1 MNSPLFDAL
10 SAHIAQNRE
19 RLYMPG
25 HKGSLPYPLNS
36 CAPFDVTE
44 LELTG
49 CLYDGEG
56 APLEVENRFS
66 KLYQSGSSLL
76 STGGSTLCIQT
87 MLSLFCPVGSGILMD
102 RNAHHSAVNA
112 CALLDLHPQ
121 WLLSDEP
128 SGVLT
133 PGRISAEAVE
143 SALKVHGFGIS
154 AVYITSPTYFGT
166 LQDISA
172 ISEVCRRYNKPLLV
186 DNAHGAHL
194 KFFKGL
200 HPIEA
205 GADCCC
211 DSLHKTLPALTGGAL
226 LHLKDGRL
234 KSEARRRMKQF
245 GSTSPSYLIML
256 SCDMIIPRWNQLR
269 EDFLILAEKLSAI
282 KDAAR
287 QKGVLATDESCLNDP
302 ARISLLFPEGGRDA
316 ASKLLKKL
324 KAEAEYI
331 SPRHIVLLPSVKTDL
346 SVIENIISELAPL
359 DETASLPQFSLPEQL
374 LPPRTAALS
383 CAETVNVQA
392 SVGRTAAAPIAP
404 CPPGAALVMPGEK
417 IDQRV
422 ISELIRYGVTEL
434 SVTL

>member
-1 MNSPLFDAL
+1 MSSPLFDAL
-10 SAHIAQNRE
+10 ATHIAQNRE

-25 HKGSLPYPLNS
+25 HKGSLPCPLDG

-56 APLEVENRFS
+56 APIETENRFAE
-66 KLYQSGSSLL
+66 LYQSGAALL
-76 STGGSTLCIQT
+76 SAGGSTLCIQT
-87 MLSLFCPVGSGILMD
+87 MLSLFCPVGSTVIMD

-121 WLLSDEP
+121 WLLPDEP

-133 PGRISAEAVE
+133 PGRISPKAVE
-143 SALKVHGFGIS
+143 TAIERCPNAA

-172 ISEVCRRYNKPLLV
+172 IAEVCRNNNKPLLV

-200 HPIEA
+200 HPIES

-226 LHLKDGRL
+226 LHLKDKSL
-234 KSEARRRMKQF
+234 KNEARRRMKQF

-256 SCDMIIPRWNQLR
+256 SCDMTIPRWQEL
-269 EDFLILAEKLSAI
+269 EKDFSALAEKLSALRERAC
-282 KDAAR
+282 K
-287 QKGVLATDESCLNDP
+287 KGVLATDGSIFNDP
-302 ARISLLFPEGGRDA
+302 ARISLLFPEGGHDT
-316 ASKLLKKL
+316 ASKLLKNL

-331 SPRHIVLLPSVKTDL
+331 SPRHMVLLPSPQTDL
-346 SVIENIISELAPL
+346 SVIEHIIDELPPL
-359 DETASLPQFSLPEQL
+359 DAKAGLASFSLPARVAE
-374 LPPRTAALS
+374 PREAALS
-383 CAETVNVQA
+383 PAETVDVKI
-392 SVGRTAAAPIAP
+392 SLGRIAAAPIAP
-404 CPPGAALVMPGEK
+404 CPPGAALVMPGER
-417 IDQRV
+417 IDRQV
-422 ISELIRYGVTEL
+422 LNELIRYGVSKL
-434 SVTL
+434 SVML